1 MGDGGGARRRL
12 PAQVTSDS
20 EQVLAPS
27 ELPEDP
33 PSRHPDRQHLSG
45 VKLALVLGAGGLVGI
60 AHHIG
65 VLCALEQELG
75 ISEGQI
81 DLVVGTSAGSAIAAY
96 LRSGWTPTDL
106 MDRTGDLAS
115 AAPGPLATGPFDLV
129 RHGIGSAYVLARAS
143 IRVPS
148 ILSLS
153 PIPSLRRAFPAGLV
167 SMGEGSGILERE
179 LPRSWPERDLWLAT
193 YDLVSRRRVVLGGA
207 RAPYVPLPDAVR
219 AACAIPGVYAPVR
232 AGGSVL
238 VDGGAWSLTNLDLA
252 ALAGARRVICVAPMS
267 YDTTRPPDSRNRL
280 VREVPSRLLVRDVSR
295 LRRQGVDVLL
305 LAPGPLEV
313 AVQGVNLMRGTGLP
327 GVAETA
333 FDETVIALRT
343 STQAAA
349 WRDGLAA

>member
-33 PSRHPDRQHLSG
+33 PFRHPDRQHLPG

-75 ISEGQI
+75 ISESQI

-207 RAPYVPLPDAVR
+207 RAPYVPSGLA
-219 AACAIPGVYAPVR
+219 AACSWTAEPGRSRTSTWPPLR
-232 AGGSVL
+232 ARGESS
-238 VDGGAWSLTNLDLA
+238 AW
-252 ALAGARRVICVAPMS
+252 RQCP
-267 YDTTRPPDSRNRL
+267 TTRPGRRTLAIASSGKCHHACSCGTSR
-280 VREVPSRLLVRDVSR
+280 D
-295 LRRQGVDVLL
+295 
-305 LAPGPLEV
+305 
-313 AVQGVNLMRGTGLP
+313 
-327 GVAETA
+327 
-333 FDETVIALRT
+333 
-343 STQAAA
+343 
-349 WRDGLAA
+349 